1 MNTHNADS
9 EEQASDDDGSSDL
22 LPTRKSQSYNSF
34 DTGYLPSV
42 TLDEKLFQTF
52 RQKALSYRENVAKIL
67 EEHGNETLF
76 DYVSSYTKENPNKLL
91 KTRREELIAVF
102 KEQVRKTLGSTVAAS
117 VAKQLKTNHSVSTCQ
132 KTNPLSN
139 PYTLN
144 ATLENSLPYFAGG
157 NNPSLQNVIVLAC
170 ANVSFN
176 NWNYPKGHLSHTF
189 AKGQMETQL
198 LPFFG
203 HAFDSRPVIF
213 QKPYE
218 QDAIIDAKG
227 RLEQLRR
234 DGSIDKQEIEK
245 IKDVLDE
252 VYASPH
258 AMAMETYID
267 QLTVTNY
274 LFFKKLFAGY
284 KKFTPNLIFLSQE
297 MLALQLLSSYHL
309 HQDTI
314 LHKII
319 FDDKLEQLVY
329 KHLEGIR
336 GTFERSREYG
346 TYLFW
351 GISNDRKLKLKLWKE
366 GNFLV
371 SKDGSFKLELT
382 ADSVSHAIENNRLI
396 PSLFLVFATLS
407 FYYGLQVSGGYVQ
420 TMYLT
425 QMKER
430 YQAMLTEYGLSE
442 EAHMSDTVATKN
454 FVIAFPSIAFLQTP
468 DNHRVPSTGLD
479 FYLYGQGGRYWP
491 EVFKATKTTTLNDLV
506 NRVLP
511 SYYREFCPDA
521 EKDETLAKITEA
533 DIERF
538 TGLEQKM
545 PPLANAA
552 PQPSSLQPQEAQ
564 TSVYSA

>member
-1 MNTHNADS
+1 MNTQNADP
-9 EEQASDDDGSSDL
+9 EDQAVDDDGSSDL

-42 TLDEKLFQTF
+42 TLDEALFQKF
-52 RQKALSYRENVAKIL
+52 RQKALSYRENVAAIL

-76 DYVSSYTKENPNKLL
+76 DYVTSYTKENPNKLL
-91 KTRREELIAVF
+91 KPRREELISVF
-102 KEQVRKTLGSTVAAS
+102 QKQVQKTLGSSIAAS

-157 NNPSLQNVIVLAC
+157 NNPSLQNIIVLAC

-176 NWNYPKGHLSHTF
+176 NWNYPKGHLFHSFTEEKMF
-189 AKGQMETQL
+189 TNL

-203 HAFDSRPVIF
+203 HAYDSRPVIF
-213 QKPYE
+213 HKSYE
-218 QDAIIDAKG
+218 QDAIIDTKG

-234 DGSIDKQEIEK
+234 EGAIGKKEIDRIKVLVDEI
-245 IKDVLDE
+245 
-252 VYASPH
+252 YASPH
-258 AMAMETYID
+258 AMSMDTYVD

-274 LFFKKLFAGY
+274 YFFKKLFSGY

-297 MLALQLLSSYHL
+297 MITLQLLSEYHL
-309 HQDTI
+309 KQDTI
-314 LHKII
+314 INKII
-319 FDDKLEQLVY
+319 FDDRLEQLIY

-336 GTFERSREYG
+336 GTFDRSREYG

-351 GISNDRKLKLKLWKE
+351 GISKDRKLKLKLWRE

-382 ADSVSHAIENNRLI
+382 PEAIADAIADNSLI
-396 PSLFLVFATLS
+396 PSLFLVFATLG

-430 YQAMLTEYGLSE
+430 YQAMLREYGME
-442 EAHMSDTVATKN
+442 EESQMAETVATKN
-454 FVIAFPSIAFLQTP
+454 FVIAFPSIAFLQSP
-468 DNHRVPSTGLD
+468 GDYRVPATGLD
-479 FYLYGQGGRYWP
+479 FALYGQGGRYWP
-491 EVFKATKTTTLNDLV
+491 EVLQATKSTTLNELV

-511 SYYREFCPDA
+511 SYYREFCPDT
-521 EKDETLAKITEA
+521 EKDESLAQITEA
-533 DIERF
+533 DIEKF
-538 TGLEQKM
+538 TGLDKKV
-545 PPLANAA
+545 PTIATAKDIL
-552 PQPSSLQPQEAQ
+552 
-564 TSVYSA
+564 